1 MPVSND
7 DRKVVEG
14 LFKAMQAGPAGEDAM
29 MALFAENAVFVE
41 PFSGEVRTHTGT
53 DAIRTSFQQMWSEP
67 GPELTLNLERVD
79 VDGDRVRAEWN
90 CTSPAFPEPMRGH
103 DLFPIS
109 EGKIARLEVVVT
121 SMPPMGP

>member
-7 DRKVVEG
+7 DRTMVEA

-67 GPELTLNLERVD
+67 GPELSLNLERVD

-103 DLFPIS
+103 DLFTIR

>member
-1 MPVSND
+1 MPISND
-7 DRKVVEG
+7 DRKMVEA

-53 DAIRTSFQQMWSEP
+53 DAIRTSFKQMWSEP
-67 GPELTLNLERVD
+67 GPELSLNLERVD

-103 DLFPIS
+103 DLFTIS